1 MRSTSTARGANGLKT
16 PAYLKAS
23 YPSDENSPGLP
34 EMSYVDEEDT
44 TDDQPTP
51 LPQMSSS
58 SAQSTPLPSLLGKKG
73 DGILSDGQ
81 NMMTLKEQE
90 KVCSDVVSGPRETDC
105 YRSST
110 NWIRTTLDSN

>member
-1 MRSTSTARGANGLKT
+1 MRSASTARGANALKT

-23 YPSDENSPGLP
+23 YRSDENSPGLP
-34 EMSYVDEEDT
+34 ELSYVDEEDT

-51 LPQMSSS
+51 LPQISSS

-90 KVCSDVVSGPRETDC
+90 KV
-105 YRSST
+105 
-110 NWIRTTLDSN
+110 